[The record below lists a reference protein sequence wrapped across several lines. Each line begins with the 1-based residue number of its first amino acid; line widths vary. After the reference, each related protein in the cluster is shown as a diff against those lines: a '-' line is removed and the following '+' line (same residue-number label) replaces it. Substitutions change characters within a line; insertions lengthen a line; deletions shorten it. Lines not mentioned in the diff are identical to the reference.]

1 MLTESPSDDPR
12 AQPLGAKRIRIEDP
26 PSTKASDK
34 AIPPMR
40 GKTPLEAAMAAA
52 TTYVETLHKKL
63 QPFLHDVIRQV
74 LKDASTFHHKHEKL
88 QEMCAN
94 PDYVPAVCRT
104 VGMKLQAVSEVSKST
119 GFKTLEDKL
128 EGEIQ
133 VLCRDWATRFV
144 FPVQDLNVHAMRKR
158 FQLSFCWL
166 LSKAAK
172 EFIALEGAEGYN
184 NNVAVM
190 DLFTMHGNE
199 DAAPLKVIP
208 HDLIV
213 LFKFKEA
220 VGLTI
225 FPLPTIEHSLTEIID
240 KVNGTAPP
248 AEAAEQRENSSVLV
262 AIQAT
267 AAAAANTL
275 TNKLTAAR
283 ATVTRTTAQK
293 DLAHAISLQAR
304 TITEEAA
311 RGREHARMGLEEAR
325 CARATVIDPIEIAQA
340 DKQINIAEVTFWELD
355 RVATEKGHI
364 AYGANAF
371 NERAWEEYEA
381 AVKTLTNLCERLTR
395 NDDESSSNGAS
406 MSSRGSTTRTRALL
420 PQPQAQSSLGIP
432 MCEPGLCFIAR
443 PLPPFVRSTRPPTA
457 LKTPPWKLST

>member
-34 AIPPMR
+34 AIPPTR
-40 GKTPLEAAMAAA
+40 GKTPLDAAMAAA

-158 FQLSFCWL
+158 FQLFFCWL

-199 DAAPLKVIP
+199 DAAPL
-208 HDLIV
+208 H
-213 LFKFKEA
+213 
-220 VGLTI
+220 
-225 FPLPTIEHSLTEIID
+225 
-240 KVNGTAPP
+240 
-248 AEAAEQRENSSVLV
+248 Q
-262 AIQAT
+262 
-267 AAAAANTL
+267 
-275 TNKLTAAR
+275 KL
-283 ATVTRTTAQK
+283 
-293 DLAHAISLQAR
+293 
-304 TITEEAA
+304 
-311 RGREHARMGLEEAR
+311 
-325 CARATVIDPIEIAQA
+325 
-340 DKQINIAEVTFWELD
+340 
-355 RVATEKGHI
+355 
-364 AYGANAF
+364 
-371 NERAWEEYEA
+371 
-381 AVKTLTNLCERLTR
+381 
-395 NDDESSSNGAS
+395 
-406 MSSRGSTTRTRALL
+406 
-420 PQPQAQSSLGIP
+420 
-432 MCEPGLCFIAR
+432 IAR
-443 PLPPFVRSTRPPTA
+443 
-457 LKTPPWKLST
+457 

>member
-1 MLTESPSDDPR
+1 M
-12 AQPLGAKRIRIEDP
+12 
-26 PSTKASDK
+26 
-34 AIPPMR
+34 
-40 GKTPLEAAMAAA
+40 
-52 TTYVETLHKKL
+52 
-63 QPFLHDVIRQV
+63 
-74 LKDASTFHHKHEKL
+74 
-88 QEMCAN
+88 
-94 PDYVPAVCRT
+94 
-104 VGMKLQAVSEVSKST
+104 SEVSKST
-119 GFKTLEDKL
+119 GFKTLEDEL

-144 FPVQDLNVHAMRKR
+144 LPVQDLNVHAMRKR

-172 EFIALEGAEGYN
+172 VFIALEGAEGYN

-199 DAAPLKVIP
+199 VAAPLKVIP
-208 HDLIV
+208 HDLLV

-225 FPLPTIEHSLTEIID
+225 FPLPTIEHTLTEIID
-240 KVNGTAPP
+240 KANGTAPP
-248 AEAAEQRENSSVLV
+248 AEAAEQRENSSVPV

-275 TNKLTAAR
+275 TNKLTAAK
-283 ATVTRTTAQK
+283 ATVTRATAQK

-311 RGREHARMGLEEAR
+311 RGREHVRMGLEEAR

-340 DKQINIAEVTFWELD
+340 DKQINIAEVTLCELD

-381 AVKTLTNLCERLTR
+381 AVKTLTNLCERLTH
-395 NDDESSSNGAS
+395 NDDGSSSDGAS
-406 MSSRGSTTRTRALL
+406 MSSRGSTTTPRTMSTLSSISTNAGIITPTPGTIL
-420 PQPQAQSSLGIP
+420 PGNPYVPHKSQ
-432 MCEPGLCFIAR
+432 
-443 PLPPFVRSTRPPTA
+443 
-457 LKTPPWKLST
+457 KLI